1 MMRQLAVKIA
11 TIAVAIAPIAA
22 FAAPPVGQNVEG
34 VITKVDLQG
43 EPRHILVRTSDG
55 QEVQVVVH
63 VSPTKISFTNPQDAN
78 LSPELTNLKE
88 GEQIRAQYNGDQPSG
103 RIEVLSIPAGV
114 RSALIQRNDTS
125 ADQRTA
131 HQGEGTA
138 PAANKLMVRILKTN
152 DVKNGRIR
160 ADVAGKPRDFR
171 LTDSKVLASYR
182 EGDLVV
188 VTVDDPNLAVPTIQD
203 IRPSTD
209 AGVIDRK

>member
-1 MMRQLAVKIA
+1 MMRQLVVRIA
-11 TIAVAIAPIAA
+11 SIAVACAPLAA

-34 VITKVDLQG
+34 VITKVDLHG
-43 EPRHILVRTSDG
+43 EPRNVVVRTADG

-63 VSPTKISFTNPQDAN
+63 VSPTKISFTNPQDSN

-88 GEQIRAQYNGDQPSG
+88 GEQVRAQYNGDQPSN

-114 RSALIQRNDTS
+114 RSALVQRNDSS

-131 HQGEGTA
+131 HQGEG
-138 PAANKLMVRILKTN
+138 AANANQLMVRILKTN
-152 DVKNGRIR
+152 DARKGRIR
-160 ADVAGKPRDFR
+160 ADVAGRPRDFR
-171 LTDSKVLASYR
+171 LADTKVLASYR

-188 VTVDDPNLAVPTIQD
+188 VTVDNPNLAVPTIQD

-209 AGVIDRK
+209 AGVIDNK